1 MDNKELL
8 SCQNKCKM
16 TVWIKKHHKIDV
28 FLVIIFLLN
37 LPVLINYC
45 YEWETDCKVLQ
56 LPTPWAI
63 FWATYLAAIAS
74 FTMVFVTWLTLK
86 QNKNQL
92 DELKRQWEEQN
103 KPILSCSLAKSSSEI
118 LIELHNS
125 SQVSAHNVK
134 VKLTNKTD
142 KDILR
147 FNETFKLLDDITF
160 VIPPFS
166 KKQIPIY
173 ITPYID
179 GNYSGYI
186 LVNLSYSGRC
196 ENFELYL
203 AEINLTT
210 TQFSNKE
217 ICDRIEK
224 VGSEIKQKKIL

>member
-1 MDNKELL
+1 MDHTELYSRPNK
-8 SCQNKCKM
+8 SKFTK
-16 TVWIKKHHKIDV
+16 WIRKHHKFVV
-28 FLVIIFLLN
+28 FILIIFLLF
-37 LPVLINYC
+37 LPLIINWLYK
-45 YEWETDCKVLQ
+45 WETDCKLLQ
-56 LPTPWAI
+56 SPSSWAT

-74 FTMVFVTWLTLK
+74 FAMVFITWLTLR

-92 DELKRQWEEQN
+92 DELKRQWDEQN
-103 KPILSCSLAKSSSEI
+103 KPIVSCTLAKSSSEI

-134 VKLTNKTD
+134 VKLSNKTD
-142 KDILR
+142 EDIFR
-147 FNETFKLLDDITF
+147 FDETCRLLDDITF

-179 GNYSGYI
+179 GNYTGYI
-186 LVNLSYSGRC
+186 LVNLSYSGRS

-217 ICDRIEK
+217 ICDSIEK
-224 VGSEIKQKKIL
+224 VGSVIKDKKIL